1 MDYNLLNLY
10 LQPLLVK
17 RPTTAERVFSI
28 AEVSKITELLDNLN
42 AKLIVYSVLTFH
54 PIRINKSQWF
64 IKSTIVRRTS
74 SYFFC

>member
-1 MDYNLLNLY
+1 MDYNLLLLY

-42 AKLIVYSVLTFH
+42 AKLIAYSVLSTA
-54 PIRINKSQWF
+54 IYTVERNSKSHRW
-64 IKSTIVRRTS
+64 RR
-74 SYFFC
+74 